1 VYVYIYIYIYIST
14 YIYIYIYMYMT
25 GETGGIDGSAE
36 QEKERPI
43 FSRFQAQLSIFF
55 LSAWQDGLVI
65 PASRATHQKR
75 DFGVI

>member
-1 VYVYIYIYIYIST
+1 M
-14 YIYIYIYMYMT
+14 YMYMT
-25 GETGGIDGSAE
+25 GETGGIDGAAK

-43 FSRFQAQLSIFF
+43 VARFQAQLPIFF

-65 PASRATHQKR
+65 PTSRGTDPKR